1 MTSAPTIKKNSA
13 KKPSSKNPPGVIAF
27 QGIAGAYSDLACRD
41 VFPAH
46 PTQPCRSFEET
57 LEAVQSAKAD
67 MAVIPIE
74 NAIAGR
80 VAEIHQI
87 LPHTELSI
95 IAEHYQP
102 VSHCLLGLP
111 GARIE
116 NIRTIRSHIHALSQ
130 CRDIIR
136 ALDCAVVVSADTAG
150 AALEVAQ
157 AGDPSQAAIASFL
170 AAETYGLDI
179 LKTAV
184 EDVAGNVTRFL
195 VLARQPLPSLPLS
208 EPVITS
214 FIFFVRN
221 VPAAIYKALGGFAT
235 NAVNM
240 TRLESF
246 MIGGSF
252 SQAQFFAD
260 IEGQPGQ
267 ASVDLAFEE
276 LRFFS
281 RKVRILGTYPAHPF
295 RRRDPNSPS
304 DAD

>member
-1 MTSAPTIKKNSA
+1 MNATNTTKNRSSAGI
-13 KKPSSKNPPGVIAF
+13 IAF
-27 QGIAGAYSDLACRD
+27 QGAAGAYSDLACRD
-41 VFPAH
+41 VFPGH
-46 PTQPCRSFEET
+46 PTQPCRSFEDT
-57 LEAVQSAKAD
+57 LEAVQSGKAD
-67 MAVIPIE
+67 MAIIPIE

-87 LPHTELSI
+87 LPHTRLSI

-111 GARIE
+111 GTQIE
-116 NIRTIRSHIHALSQ
+116 TIKIIRSHIHALSQ
-130 CRDIIR
+130 CRSIIR
-136 ALDCAVVVSADTAG
+136 ALDCEAVVSADTAG

-157 AGDPSQAAIASFL
+157 AGDPSQAAIASCL

-184 EDVAGNVTRFL
+184 EDSTGNVTRFL
-195 VLARQPLPSLPLS
+195 ILARQPIPSPPLS

-267 ASVDLAFEE
+267 PGVDLAFEE
-276 LRFFS
+276 LQFFS
-281 RKVRILGTYPAHPF
+281 RKVHILGTYPAHPF
-295 RRRDPNSPS
+295 RRRDPDNVKK
-304 DAD
+304 

>member
-1 MTSAPTIKKNSA
+1 MTSETKTKTD
-13 KKPSSKNPPGVIAF
+13 PSTGIIAF
-27 QGIAGAYSDLACRD
+27 QGAAGAYSDLACRE
-41 VFPAH
+41 VFPNH
-46 PTQPCRSFEET
+46 PTQPCRSFDET
-57 LEAVQSAKAD
+57 LEAVQSGKAD
-67 MAVIPIE
+67 RAMIPIE

-87 LPHTELSI
+87 LPHTRLSI

-102 VSHCLLGLP
+102 ITHCLLGLP
-111 GARIE
+111 GSRIE
-116 NIRTIRSHIHALSQ
+116 DIKIIRSHIHALSQ
-130 CRDIIR
+130 CRAIIR
-136 ALDCAVVVSADTAG
+136 RLGCEAVVSADTAG

-157 AGDPSQAAIASFL
+157 AKDMSQAALASSL

-184 EDVAGNVTRFL
+184 ADSANNMTRFL
-195 VLARQPLPSLPLS
+195 VLSRQPIASLPLS
-208 EPVITS
+208 GPAITS

-246 MIGGSF
+246 MIGGHF

-267 ASVDLAFEE
+267 PNVDLAFEE
-276 LRFFS
+276 LNFFS
-281 RKVRILGTYPAHPF
+281 HQVRILGTYQAHPF
-295 RRRDPNSPS
+295 RAERKSEEKANPG
-304 DAD
+304 